1 MNIEKIKIG
10 GINYKLKQMDNYA
23 RDFGM
28 MGSHCGNSS
37 EIIID
42 KGLAECRKYKTI
54 IHEILE
60 AINFE
65 YELDLDHNKITTLE
79 TSLYAV
85 IKDNKDLIQSII
97 A

>member
-1 MNIEKIKIG
+1 MNIDNIKIG

-42 KGLAECRKYKTI
+42 KGLIKDRKEKTI

-65 YELDLDHNKITTLE
+65 YELDIDHNKITTLE

-85 IKDNKDLIQSII
+85 IKDNKNLIELII
-97 A
+97 S